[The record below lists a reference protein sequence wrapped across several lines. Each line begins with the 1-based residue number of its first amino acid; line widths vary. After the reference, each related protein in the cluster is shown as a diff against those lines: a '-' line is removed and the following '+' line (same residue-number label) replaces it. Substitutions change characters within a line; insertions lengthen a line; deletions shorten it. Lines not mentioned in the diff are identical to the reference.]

1 MLSFFVLSANV
12 NARELSVNLIVNSF
26 FSHVKNNNLRLIY
39 GNSCEKKKLTSGCR
53 VVTVNV

>member
-39 GNSCEKKKLTSGCR
+39 GNSREK
-53 VVTVNV
+53 